1 MYCRFFT
8 AGTQYIYSNTQNSYF
23 FLNKIDISLK
33 STMNQPGS
41 VSLRAVLSPNNLAAT
56 DSYRKSHKKSLN
68 FSFFLFH
75 VVDV

>member
-1 MYCRFFT
+1 
-8 AGTQYIYSNTQNSYF
+8 
-23 FLNKIDISLK
+23 
-33 STMNQPGS
+33 MNQPGS
-41 VSLRAVLSPNNLAAT
+41 VSLRAVFSPNNLAAT

>member
-1 MYCRFFT
+1 MYGRLFT
-8 AGTQYIYSNTQNSYF
+8 AGTQSINSNARNPY

>member
-1 MYCRFFT
+1 MYGRLFT
-8 AGTQYIYSNTQNSYF
+8 AGTQYINSNARNSYF
-23 FLNKIDISLK
+23 NKIDISLK

-41 VSLRAVLSPNNLAAT
+41 VSLRGVLSPNNLAAT